1 MRFLREFN
9 DEQIVENGNTS
20 LFKDIEILTS
30 TLHDLRDLGFKK
42 TSFSWNRFTPKED
55 FYIKVKGIIHGRDIS
70 LEEARKYISD
80 NIDLRLNTISFEMDC
95 MLEVENNN
103 NIENEV
109 NDIIEEMRGRIIEN
123 GSRINHLKNEVNK
136 KSVTIF
142 TKGDYQETQK
152 ISINI
157 HILIDNYKANRYET
171 LKKV

>member
-9 DEQIVENGNTS
+9 DEQIVENGNTL

-42 TSFSWNRFTPKED
+42 PSFSWDRWDRTPKED
-55 FYIKVKGIIHGRDIS
+55 FYIKVKGIIYGRDIG

-136 KSVTIF
+136 KV
-142 TKGDYQETQK
+142 
-152 ISINI
+152 
-157 HILIDNYKANRYET
+157 
-171 LKKV
+171 

>member
-42 TSFSWNRFTPKED
+42 PSFSWNSTPKED
-55 FYIKVKGIIHGRDIS
+55 FYIKVKGIIYGRVIG

-80 NIDLRLNTISFEMDC
+80 NIDLRLNTTSFEMDC

-109 NDIIEEMRGRIIEN
+109 NDIIEEMRE
-123 GSRINHLKNEVNK
+123 E
-136 KSVTIF
+136 
-142 TKGDYQETQK
+142 
-152 ISINI
+152 
-157 HILIDNYKANRYET
+157 
-171 LKKV
+171 